1 MSQVIEHPAPATPAA
16 APVEQPQ
23 TDIYADD
30 FTEDMLSQMLDAD
43 KVAADEPPA
52 ETDGQPAEQP
62 PAEQPQE
69 EQKPEETP
77 AEEPKPAEQPD
88 AYELPIFGQNVKLT
102 ADQLIQTVEAG
113 AQFMQHRPQ
122 VEKAM
127 QLFQAVQGDVRLQA
141 VLQAYS
147 QGKPLPQIHGL
158 PTPAQQP
165 QQLPSNPEEAF
176 AVLRQQVLE
185 QSLPSLLPQIMR
197 AVEEKYKPFVEDVN
211 SFAAE
216 ARREKAF
223 AQYKGD
229 PDYGDVNILMTQ
241 NLQAKVNEGAISM
254 QQAAEIDAKLRS
266 DPELYGQWFGKFK
279 AALQKSKQQP
289 PATAPTPAPAVKTV
303 PHAPRLEGS
312 ATAAAASAET
322 AQQAMAKALSGD
334 AEAFNTLFEN
344 Q

>member
-1 MSQVIEHPAPATPAA
+1 MSQTIEQPTPATPAA
-16 APVEQPQ
+16 APAEQPQ
-23 TDIYADD
+23 NDIYADD

-43 KVAADEPPA
+43 KLEVDEPPA
-52 ETDGQPAEQP
+52 DSDEQPAAQP
-62 PAEQPQE
+62 PAEQTQE
-69 EQKPEETP
+69 EQEPEETP
-77 AEEPKPAEQPD
+77 AEEQKPAEQPD
-88 AYELPIFGQNVKLT
+88 AYEIPMFGQNVKLT
-102 ADQLIQTVEAG
+102 ADQLIQVAEAG

-127 QLFQAVQGDVRLQA
+127 QLFQAVQGDASLQA

-147 QGKPLPQIHGL
+147 QGKPLPQVHGL

-165 QQLPSNPEEAF
+165 QPGSPEEAF
-176 AVLRQQVLE
+176 RMLQQQIME
-185 QSLPSLLPQIMR
+185 QAMPGLTEQIMR
-197 AVEEKYKPFVEDVN
+197 AVEAKYKPFVEDVN
-211 SFAAE
+211 SFATE

-229 PDYGDVNILMTQ
+229 PDYGDVNSLMTQ
-241 NLQAKVNEGAISM
+241 NLQAKVAEGAISM
-254 QQAAEIDAKLRS
+254 QQAAEIDAKLRA
-266 DPELYGQWFGKFK
+266 DPELYGQWFGRFK

-289 PATAPTPAPAVKTV
+289 PAAAPAQAVKTV
-303 PHAPRLEGS
+303 PHAPRLEGT